1 LGGEGLGQ
9 LWEKVENKLN
19 KSGRKWKESEYMPY
33 RCAELF
39 CEKCGKSMGVQDI
52 ICTDL
57 RTLMYCSD
65 CVKPYIRQVPY
76 NLADDKE
83 IFFDNGLT
91 VEIKY
96 KDNYYHDL
104 TCNKICYFNKKGRY
118 IKIKGKTYYLN
129 INKKSQ

>member
-1 LGGEGLGQ
+1 MGQ

-19 KSGRKWKESEYMPY
+19 KSGRKWKETDYMPY

-39 CEKCGKSMGVQDI
+39 CEKCGKSMGIQDI
-52 ICTDL
+52 VCTDL
-57 RTLMYCSD
+57 RTLMYCGD
-65 CVKPYIRQVPY
+65 CVMPYIRQVPY

-83 IFFDNGLT
+83 IVFDNGLT
-91 VEIKY
+91 VKIKY
-96 KDNYYHDL
+96 KDNYYHEL

-129 INKKSQ
+129 INKKLQ

>member
-1 LGGEGLGQ
+1 MGQ
-9 LWEKVENKLN
+9 LWGKVENKLN

-57 RTLMYCSD
+57 RTLMYCND
-65 CVKPYIRQVPY
+65 CVKPYVRQVSY
-76 NLADDKE
+76 NLTDNKE

-91 VEIKY
+91 VGIKY

-104 TCNKICYFNKKGRY
+104 ICNKICYFNKKGRY

-129 INKKSQ
+129 INQK

>member
-1 LGGEGLGQ
+1 MGQ

-19 KSGRKWKESEYMPY
+19 KSGRKWKKSEYMSY

-52 ICTDL
+52 IYTDL
-57 RTLMYCSD
+57 RTLMYCDD
-65 CVKPYIRQVPY
+65 CVKPYVRQVPY
-76 NLADDKE
+76 NLTDDKE
-83 IFFDNGLT
+83 IIFDNGLT

-104 TCNKICYFNKKGRY
+104 TCDKICYFNKKGRY

-129 INKKSQ
+129 MNKELQL

>member
-1 LGGEGLGQ
+1 MGQ

>member
-1 LGGEGLGQ
+1 MGQ

-39 CEKCGKSMGVQDI
+39 CKKCGKSMGVQDI

-57 RTLMYCSD
+57 RTLMYCND
-65 CVKPYIRQVPY
+65 CVKPYVRQVPY
-76 NLADDKE
+76 NLTDDKE

-118 IKIKGKTYYLN
+118 IKIKGKIT
-129 INKKSQ
+129 

>member
-1 LGGEGLGQ
+1 MLGQ
-9 LWEKVENKLN
+9 LWEKVEDKLN
-19 KSGRKWKESEYMPY
+19 KSGRKWAETDYMPY

-52 ICTDL
+52 VYTDL
-57 RTLMYCSD
+57 RTLMYCND
-65 CVKPYIRQVPY
+65 CVQPYVRQVPY
-76 NLADDKE
+76 NLTDDKE
-83 IFFDNGLT
+83 IVFDNGLT

-104 TCNKICYFNKKGRY
+104 TCDKICYFNKKGRY

-129 INKKSQ
+129 INNELQL

>member
-1 LGGEGLGQ
+1 
-9 LWEKVENKLN
+9 
-19 KSGRKWKESEYMPY
+19 MPY

-57 RTLMYCSD
+57 RTLMYCGD
-65 CVKPYIRQVPY
+65 CVKPYLRQVPY
-76 NLADDKE
+76 NLTDDKE
-83 IFFDNGLT
+83 IIFDNGLT

-96 KDNYYHDL
+96 KDNYYDL
-104 TCNKICYFNKKGRY
+104 TCDKICYFNKKGRY

-129 INKKSQ
+129 INKELQ

>member
-1 LGGEGLGQ
+1 
-9 LWEKVENKLN
+9 
-19 KSGRKWKESEYMPY
+19 
-33 RCAELF
+33 
-39 CEKCGKSMGVQDI
+39 MGVQDI

-57 RTLMYCSD
+57 RTLMYCND
-65 CVKPYIRQVPY
+65 CVKSYVRQVPY

-83 IFFDNGLT
+83 IVFDNGLT
-91 VEIKY
+91 IEIKC

-129 INKKSQ
+129 INQK